1 MFSRRIPT
9 YAYTRVPTI
18 LGGTIGQN
26 KVVSPV
32 VKKLL
37 FNEVTM
43 RDGFQGIKSP
53 IVTVKNKLRLLSVLS
68 NTGYGYVEIGSFAS
82 PKIVPQMANT
92 LDLIKKLDTIERN
105 PFTTLG
111 VLVLNESGL
120 RTVIDN
126 QTLFKQHNITVS
138 LVTSPSDHFC
148 SHNMKMNSQLATKFV
163 TDAIKILMQVGLQNR
178 IYISTCFSDQ
188 LNWISPDAVARVVDQ
203 IYPFANEIV
212 LSDTFATATEDN
224 VDALLDTITDRYGP
238 DRLTMHFHEGNDSAM
253 AHRNVLTSIAQ
264 GVRSFDGTISDNLGG
279 CISFD
284 KTHRNLD
291 LISLFD
297 KTLKCSNGLYTEMKN
312 ARDMLPSMFIIYDVE

>member
-1 MFSRRIPT
+1 
-9 YAYTRVPTI
+9 
-18 LGGTIGQN
+18 
-26 KVVSPV
+26 
-32 VKKLL
+32 
-37 FNEVTM
+37 M

-126 QTLFKQHNITVS
+126 HTLFTQHGITVA

-148 SHNMKMNSQLATKFV
+148 SHNMKMSSQLATKFV
-163 TDAIKILMQVGLQNR
+163 TDSIKTLTQLNICNR
-178 IYISTCFSDQ
+178 VYISTCFSDH
-188 LNWISPDAVARVVDQ
+188 LNWISPDSVARVVDQ
-203 IYPFANEIV
+203 IYCSANEIV
-212 LSDTFATATEDN
+212 LSDTFATATEDS
-224 VDALLDTITDRYGP
+224 VIALLKTITDNCDP
-238 DRLTMHFHEGNDSAM
+238 ARLTMHFHEGNDSAI
-253 AHRNVLTSIAQ
+253 AHRNVITSLAY

-297 KTLKCSNGLYTEMKN
+297 KTLKCSASFHTEMKK
-312 ARDMLPSMFIIYDVE
+312 ARDMLPSLFIIYDVE